1 MHSSK
6 TLQVLEMLRAVVRT
20 TVEMMIMDL
29 EVDNTSHSSVFQ
41 CLRLVTPVT
50 PVTPYQ
56 GLQELID
63 RVAKGDLSCLWM
75 QKTWRCSQLKS

>member
-29 EVDNTSHSSVFQ
+29 EVDNTSHSIFAGSS
-41 CLRLVTPVT
+41 RSPHTR
-50 PVTPYQ
+50 
-56 GLQELID
+56 GSKSSLIEW
-63 RVAKGDLSCLWM
+63 RREIFRAFGCKKHGDAHKS
-75 QKTWRCSQLKS
+75 SLKSYF

>member
-50 PVTPYQ
+50 PYQ